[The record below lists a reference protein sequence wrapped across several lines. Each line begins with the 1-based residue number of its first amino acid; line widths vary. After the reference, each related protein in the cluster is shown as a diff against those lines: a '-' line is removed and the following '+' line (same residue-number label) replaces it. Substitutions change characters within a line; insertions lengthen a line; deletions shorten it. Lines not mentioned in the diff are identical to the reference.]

1 MNESPP
7 AIIDL
12 ATETVRAPERN
23 GHHTERTESRN
34 GYHPVIAPTRPL
46 DQETLRQVAW
56 DIGEQRPADHYLP
69 SENHVGLVSVH
80 PYQGCLHWRIRQDW
94 IDEQIRRRGPAWQNC
109 TLVARIYD
117 VSFIEFNGLNAHHMF
132 DVNLSAIAG
141 HCFFNLARPG
151 TWQLAEVGFR
161 LRNGEFVPAARS
173 HIVPFPS
180 DSVSS
185 RHSHAGLLVDES
197 GAVKEVGNLWEQE
210 RVLLEHRKPKI
221 ERPLRIAALAFES
234 LATGQQGPLAR
245 FVSELATGKANQG
258 HEVHLFVPATA
269 DFKGDRSVNNVVYH
283 PLEVSREGG
292 PLDVALRYARAAE
305 EGMRTIGDFDLIH
318 LHEWMTGLAA
328 WIGTRPTVLS
338 LTSLEATRRNGKPPS
353 ELSKEIQ
360 QAEAALA
367 HSVGCI
373 LTPDWLRDRA
383 VSEFG
388 LDASQVHPFPMEAR
402 LPNQWEAAID
412 VGKVKMEIG
421 LGVYDRPVVFVGPL
435 EHGSGVDILVEALPT
450 LLQRAPQLRV
460 VCAGYGSMMAP
471 LAHRASQLGVGH
483 ALRLLGDVPRSRL
496 VGILRAGE
504 GLILPSRHR
513 VEWDDAVVDLARLA
527 GKPVITTV
535 AGPAHLVQHEQ
546 TGLVTYDNPGSMVWA
561 LDRLLHDPQ
570 HAEEMGRR
578 GKRNDGAAAVDWFGV
593 VRLYLDLCAASFPEL
608 RGTDA
613 RTS

>member
-1 MNESPP
+1 MNETPP

-12 ATETVRAPERN
+12 AAETVRAPERN
-23 GHHTERTESRN
+23 GHHTELAESRN
-34 GYHPVIAPTRPL
+34 GYHPVVAPARPL

-56 DIGEQRPADHYLP
+56 DIGVQRAGDHYEP
-69 SENHVGLVSVH
+69 GSNHVGLVSVN

-94 IDEQIRRRGPAWQNC
+94 IDQRVRERGPAWRDC
-109 TLVARIYD
+109 SLVVRLYD
-117 VSFIEFNGLNAHHMF
+117 VSFIEFNGLNAHHLF
-132 DVNLSAIAG
+132 DVGLPAIVG
-141 HCFFNLARPG
+141 HQFFNLARPG

-180 DSVSS
+180 DSVSH

-197 GAVKEVGNLWEQE
+197 GAIKEVGNLWEQE
-210 RVLLEHRKPKI
+210 RVLSEYRKPKI
-221 ERPLRIAALAFES
+221 DKPLRIAALAFES

-245 FVSELATGKANQG
+245 FVSELAAGKASQG
-258 HEVHLFVPATA
+258 HQVHVFLPASA
-269 DFKGDRSVNNVVYH
+269 DFQADRDVHGVSYH
-283 PLEVSREGG
+283 PLEVSRTGS
-292 PLDVALRYARAAE
+292 PLDVALQYARAAE
-305 EGMRTIGDFDLIH
+305 ERMQALGSFDLIH

-338 LTSLEATRRNGKPPS
+338 LNSLEATRRNGKPQS
-353 ELSKEIQ
+353 DLSKEIQ

-388 LDASQVHPFPMEAR
+388 LDDSQVHAFPMEAR
-402 LPNQWEAAID
+402 LPNQWEAPID

-421 LGVYDRPVVFVGPL
+421 LGVYDRPVLFIGPL
-435 EHGSGVDILVEALPT
+435 EHGSGVDILVEALPVM
-450 LLQRAPQLRV
+450 LQRIPQLRV

-471 LAHRASQLGVGH
+471 LAHRAGQLGVGH

-496 VGILRAGE
+496 VGILRAAE
-504 GLILPSRHR
+504 GVVLPSRHR
-513 VEWDDAVVDLARLA
+513 MEWDDAVVDLARLA
-527 GKPVITTV
+527 AKPVITTT
-535 AGPAHLVQHEQ
+535 AGPAHLVQHEHN
-546 TGLVTYDNPGSMVWA
+546 GLVTYDNPGSMVWA

-570 HAEEMGRR
+570 HAERLGRQ
-578 GKRNDGAAAVDWFGV
+578 GKRNEGAAAVDWSGV

-608 RGTDA
+608 RGTD
-613 RTS
+613 